1 MMKNYTSLVWMARE
15 NTGIRRPTYQ
25 LALAGMMLLVS
36 GLFLAAGHAA
46 VLPHTLPDSRIV
58 APVGQVQR
66 TPNFAIG
73 VARLHNTLLVECGG
87 AAHAQSLLALHAHT
101 LALTDHVYFVKG
113 YALPGPENRIARQS
127 LFQGMATGA
136 NEMVYLAGGVTDDVV
151 ALHLAGGKLKLRHRF
166 PLHWQPFPASQYPYQ
181 YQSRQVQPYHFYPDS
196 VAAGATGTH
205 IFVTGLLSNSIA
217 RINLNTGHT
226 VYANAGSMPF
236 AVVVCDH
243 GQMLA
248 VSDWGGDNITLLK
261 ASTMKPLG
269 SVAIGPPTGPR
280 NRQAGVH
287 PTALV
292 AEHHSDIVWVA
303 CANTD
308 QVVAIDVSRRTI
320 LRRIND
326 APYRNAP
333 PGSYPDGLAL
343 WRNYLFVANAGN
355 NDVAVYN
362 AHNGRRLGLIPTG
375 WYPSALCVGHDAL
388 FIACAKGLGSTANPN
403 YQWVGASMPGTV
415 ERIALPML
423 RHSLPGWTI
432 QALHNDGFSRAQ
444 RTRRAAQNHQAAIA
458 LRQHIHHVVF
468 ILRENKT
475 FDEDFGTYHRAG
487 HWADPHLDLYNGR
500 DLPNLYALANRF
512 GLMVNY
518 RVDGEVTAQGH
529 QWTTAASD
537 SDWVQRTWPMYYSGR
552 GITPNPGWTQS
563 LTDHNVMGAATG
575 FIGTDNPYTDYE
587 NLSRLGA
594 YSNPWISYPGGLFL
608 FNDLLAHHVSFMDF
622 GEFVSRDE
630 AGQISQAMKQHLGT
644 TFPGWNRYILD
655 TWRVGRIL
663 AWLKNPRHTMPRLMY
678 VWLPDDHT
686 AGRAAGYYTPA
697 YYVAN
702 NDLATGE
709 LVAALSR
716 MPQWKHTL
724 IFITEDD
731 AQSGADH
738 IGAHRSLALVV
749 SPWVKPGLL
758 ITRRYSQVD
767 IMRTMEAAEK
777 VPPMS
782 QWDANARVLN
792 GIWTSHPNFAPFTV
806 QPIQIPM
813 ALNPGRA
820 THIQRL
826 RRKAGRNGHWLSPRW
841 LSRHG
846 AVGLRPHSH
855 PNERSHYT
863 PTTLLKVPGPEQMR
877 QEWIATK
884 GLRSYRHVMAYLQNY
899 ARRHHQPL
907 SHYLATADDDAGN

>member
-1 MMKNYTSLVWMARE
+1 MKKNYASPTWMARQK
-15 NTGIRRPTYQ
+15 NGGRKHPY
-25 LALAGMMLLVS
+25 LLI
-36 GLFLAAGHAA
+36 LAATTLLIIALLPAISHAA
-46 VLPHTLPDSRIV
+46 MPLCTLPDSRIV
-58 APVGQVQR
+58 APVGQVKP

-73 VARLHNTLLVECGG
+73 VARIHKTLLVECGG
-87 AAHAQSLLALHAHT
+87 AAPAQSLLALNAHT
-101 LALTDHVYFVKG
+101 LAITDHIDFVKG
-113 YALPGPENRIARQS
+113 AAPAGPENKIARQS
-127 LFQGMATGA
+127 LFQGMAVGPDKT
-136 NEMVYLAGGVTDDVV
+136 VYLAGGVSDNVV
-151 ALHLAGGKLKLRHRF
+151 ALRLTGGKLRLLRRF
-166 PLHWQPFPASQYPYQ
+166 PLAWQPFSAHQYPYQ

-196 VAAGATGTH
+196 VAMGSAGGH
-205 IFVTGLLSNSIA
+205 LFVTGLLSNSVA
-217 RINLNTGHT
+217 RVNLRTGHT

-236 AVVVCDH
+236 AVVLADH
-243 GQMLA
+243 GRRIV
-248 VSDWGGDNITLLK
+248 VSDWGGDRAAVLS
-261 ASTMKPLG
+261 AATMKPLG

-287 PTALV
+287 PIALV
-292 AEHHSDIVWVA
+292 ASAHSAIVWVA

-308 QVVAIDVSRRTI
+308 QVVAIDVNRLAI
-320 LRRIND
+320 VRRIND
-326 APYRNAP
+326 APYHNAP

-343 WRNYLFVANAGN
+343 WRHHLFVANAGN
-355 NDVAVYN
+355 DDVAVYN
-362 AHNGRRLGLIPTG
+362 THNGRRLGLIPTG
-375 WYPSALCVGHDAL
+375 WYPSALCIGHAAL
-388 FIACAKGLGSTANPN
+388 YVACAKGFGSTANPN
-403 YQWVGASMPGTV
+403 YQWVGTSMPGTV
-415 ERIALPML
+415 QRIPLAGLG
-423 RHSLPGWTI
+423 RHLTRWTM
-432 QALHNDGFSRAQ
+432 QALRNDGFSHAQ
-444 RTRRAAQNHQAAIA
+444 RAHRAAQNHRAAVA
-458 LRQHIHHVVF
+458 LRKHIRHVVF

-475 FDEDFGTYHRAG
+475 FDEDFGTYRRAG
-487 HWADPHLDLYNGR
+487 HWADPRLDLYNGR

-512 GLMVNY
+512 GLLVNY

-563 LTDHNVMGAATG
+563 LTDYNVMGAATG

-594 YSNPWISYPGGLFL
+594 YSNPWISYPCGLFL

-630 AGQISQAMKQHLGT
+630 AGEISQAMKQHLGT

-655 TWRVGRIL
+655 TWRAGRIL
-663 AWLKNPRHTMPRLMY
+663 AWLKDPRHTMPRLMY

-686 AGRAAGYYTPA
+686 AGRSPGYYTPA
-697 YYVAN
+697 YYVAD

-724 IFITEDD
+724 IVITEDD

-749 SPWVKPGLL
+749 SPWIKKGLL
-758 ITRRYSQVD
+758 ITHRYSQVD

-782 QWDANARVLN
+782 QWDANARVLA
-792 GIWTSHPNFAPFTV
+792 GIWTHHPDFAPFIV

-813 ALNPGRA
+813 ALNPGLA

-826 RRKAGRNGHWLSPRW
+826 RRKAGQQGHWLSPQW
-841 LSRHG
+841 LSQHG
-846 AVGLRPHSH
+846 TGESSLLSH
-855 PNERSHYT
+855 PDKKNAYT

-884 GLRSYRHVMAYLQNY
+884 GVSSYRHVMTYLRNY
-899 ARRHHQPL
+899 ARLHHQPL
-907 SHYLATADDDAGN
+907 SHYLATADDGGK